1 MTHLSAAVRE
11 DLCWVD
17 HKSDPQQCHGK
28 IRPEV
33 RAAVE
38 APHVGDHRLEELKH
52 HHGEDEELDG
62 QPVDLVIVLDLARSV
77 DCRPRCLP
85 NGLLR
90 LGLEAGQIGALVVLV
105 DGLTAFDVVESD
117 KCDSKRTAETFLCQP
132 FHLLLQPCDLIRVV
146 VNCRHLNII
155 ISDHHRFSSP
165 YLENL
170 TKLTSCLGR
179 LFPKFSSFPD
189 MQP

>member
-17 HKSDPQQCHGK
+17 HKSDPKQYHGE

-38 APHVGDHRLEELKH
+38 APHVGDERLEELEH

-77 DCRPRCLP
+77 DPGEVIFVHTVLHDEEQQSWVRRVYKIRTVLHSS
-85 NGLLR
+85 GL
-90 LGLEAGQIGALVVLV
+90 VLTEWTV
-105 DGLTAFDVVESD
+105 AAWT
-117 KCDSKRTAETFLCQP
+117 
-132 FHLLLQPCDLIRVV
+132 
-146 VNCRHLNII
+146 
-155 ISDHHRFSSP
+155 
-165 YLENL
+165 
-170 TKLTSCLGR
+170 
-179 LFPKFSSFPD
+179 
-189 MQP
+189 